1 MKIFVVMLAAHL
13 FHHYIDNWTSI
24 GIVFNNFP
32 SQYLPSFFVS
42 RNVATIFRLHLDLI
56 SYIVISPRLFPK
68 EEG

>member
-13 FHHYIDNWTSI
+13 VHHNIDNWTSI
-24 GIVFNNFP
+24 GIVFNTFP
-32 SQYLPSFFVS
+32 SQYPPSFFVS